1 MVRLV
6 WTNQHPEHFRKGG
19 RDMVVLVRCTD
30 GTVTVAQGAK
40 LSKLI
45 KDGLI
50 KSFLRSGVWVDA
62 VTCRQESVRRP
73 SHSCES
79 RCTTFVSCF

>member
-1 MVRLV
+1 
-6 WTNQHPEHFRKGG
+6 
-19 RDMVVLVRCTD
+19 MVVLVRCTD

-62 VTCRQESVRRP
+62 VTYRQESSVRRP
-73 SHSCES
+73 SPTCES
-79 RCTTFVSCF
+79 RCTAFVSCF

>member
-1 MVRLV
+1 
-6 WTNQHPEHFRKGG
+6 
-19 RDMVVLVRCTD
+19 MVVLVRCTD

-62 VTCRQESVRRP
+62 VNCRQESSVRRP
-73 SHSCES
+73 SPICES
-79 RCTTFVSCF
+79 RCTAFVSCF